1 MLALILILLPNKRT
15 LFARK
20 TDDDVKEIINQ
31 VRKILQSPQVAYF
44 VQVIYGV
51 NLKLTADNAMEI
63 STNLTT
69 DARGTSQLV
78 GMGIGGSITGKHF
91 DFIFTDDIVNMKDRK
106 SKAERERTKLIYQ
119 ELLNIRNPGGRII
132 NTGTPWHV
140 EDAFCLMPEA
150 EKYDCYSTGLLSRE
164 EIEALRQSM
173 APSLFAA
180 NYELRHIA
188 AEGALFTAAPVF
200 ITKAMAEEILG
211 EGAKPEDLLR
221 DGKAHIDAA
230 YDGEDY
236 TAFTCGRR
244 RGDTLYM
251 YGRMWRAHVDTV
263 LGVCISKA
271 NELMCAPIHTETNG
285 DKGYLAKEIK
295 NAGAT
300 AYAYSEKENKYI
312 KISTFLRKW
321 WPNIRWLEG
330 TDPDYINQ
338 ILNYTEDAEHDD
350 ACLAGDTLIATATG
364 DKAIK
369 DIRAGEYVVTP
380 AGLRRVLFAGVTGY
394 RETNRYNGLV
404 ATPNHKIFDATSG
417 AFTRADSLTCACSYS
432 IISLK
437 EMISWRKRLLSSTA
451 KRMSEIQ
458 RADITLSARQKTANE
473 NAHSSCIGP
482 YGNTTGEKSR
492 TGITFTML
500 MVMSIITTSA
510 IWSAYRLGSIFR
522 NIRKRITRIRNTGE
536 RMLKACYQRAKNQR
550 HGTSQK
556 TGDNFTENTQKIRY
570 AKRTSKYMK
579 RNASSVEN
587 LTQGQ
592 SSSGI
597 VAKAARRKQGG
608 DGLGLNLNHAKEF
621 ARHAVKNSQ
630 HITSCTSFATHNAS
644 CGFMPVYNLT
654 VEKAGCYFAN
664 GILVSNCDSAAC
676 VCRILDRHAGEDYH
690 SPFETGRG
698 ERSLYAYRG

>member
-1 MLALILILLPNKRT
+1 M
-15 LFARK
+15 
-20 TDDDVKEIINQ
+20 
-31 VRKILQSPQVAYF
+31 RKILQSQQVAYF

-51 NLKLTADNAMEI
+51 QLKLTADNAMEI

-106 SKAERERTKLIYQ
+106 SKAERDRTKLIYQ

-132 NTGTPWHV
+132 NTGTPWHPD
-140 EDAFCLMPEA
+140 DAFTLMPEA
-150 EKYDCYSTGLLSRE
+150 EKYDCYSTDMLTKE

-188 AEGALFTAAPVF
+188 AEGALFTSAPVF
-200 ITKAMAEEILG
+200 ITKEMAEEILG

-244 RGDTLYM
+244 RGNTLYM

-321 WPNIRWLEG
+321 WPNIRWLDG
-330 TDPDYINQ
+330 TDPEYINQ

-350 ACLAGDTLIATATG
+350 A
-364 DKAIK
+364 
-369 DIRAGEYVVTP
+369 P
-380 AGLRRVLFAGVTGY
+380 
-394 RETNRYNGLV
+394 
-404 ATPNHKIFDATSG
+404 
-417 AFTRADSLTCACSYS
+417 
-432 IISLK
+432 
-437 EMISWRKRLLSSTA
+437 
-451 KRMSEIQ
+451 
-458 RADITLSARQKTANE
+458 
-473 NAHSSCIGP
+473 
-482 YGNTTGEKSR
+482 
-492 TGITFTML
+492 
-500 MVMSIITTSA
+500 
-510 IWSAYRLGSIFR
+510 
-522 NIRKRITRIRNTGE
+522 
-536 RMLKACYQRAKNQR
+536 
-550 HGTSQK
+550 
-556 TGDNFTENTQKIRY
+556 
-570 AKRTSKYMK
+570 
-579 RNASSVEN
+579 
-587 LTQGQ
+587 
-592 SSSGI
+592 
-597 VAKAARRKQGG
+597 
-608 DGLGLNLNHAKEF
+608 
-621 ARHAVKNSQ
+621 
-630 HITSCTSFATHNAS
+630 
-644 CGFMPVYNLT
+644 
-654 VEKAGCYFAN
+654 
-664 GILVSNCDSAAC
+664 DSAAC
-676 VCRILDRHAGEDYH
+676 VCRILDRQAGEDYH

-698 ERSLYAYRG
+698 ERSLYAYRR

>member
-1 MLALILILLPNKRT
+1 MILHPNFRIL
-15 LFARK
+15 FCRK
-20 TDDDVKEIINQ
+20 TDEDVKEIIDQ
-31 VRKILQSPQVAYF
+31 VRKILQMPQTQYL

-51 NLKLTADNAMEI
+51 NLKLLTDNATEI
-63 STNLTT
+63 STNLVT
-69 DARGTSQLV
+69 DTRGTSQLV

-91 DFIFTDDIVNMKDRK
+91 ERIFTDDIINVKDRK

-119 ELLNIRNPGGRII
+119 ELLNIVNKGGRII
-132 NTGTPWHV
+132 NTGTPWHP
-140 EDAFCLMPEA
+140 EDAFSLMPEP
-150 EKYDCYSTGLLSRE
+150 EKWDCYSTGILSKE
-164 EIEALRQSM
+164 EIEEKRRSM

-180 NYELRHIA
+180 NYELVHIA
-188 AEGALFTAAPVF
+188 AEDALFKTAPVF
-200 ITKAMAEEILG
+200 ITAQEAQQTLKRDD
-211 EGAKPEDLLR
+211 AKPEELLR
-221 DGKAHIDAA
+221 DGIAHIDAA
-230 YDGEDY
+230 YGGEDY
-236 TAFTCGRR
+236 TAFTCGQR

-251 YGRMWRAHVDTV
+251 YGRMWHGHVDTV
-263 LGVCISKA
+263 LEYCLA
-271 NELMCAPIHTETNG
+271 EAQRLMCGPFYCEKNG
-285 DKGYLAKEIK
+285 DKGYLAREIVNK
-295 NAGAT
+295 GYGAAPYT
-300 AYAYSEKENKYI
+300 EKENKYI
-312 KISTFLRKW
+312 KISSFLRKW
-321 WPNIRWLEG
+321 WGNIQWLEG
-330 TDPDYINQ
+330 TDKEYIQQ
-338 ILNYTEDAEHDD
+338 IMSYTEDAEHDD

-458 RADITLSARQKTANE
+458 RSDITLSTRQKTANE
-473 NAHSSCIGP
+473 NAQSSCIGQ
-482 YGNTTGEKSR
+482 YGNITGEKSR
-492 TGITFTML
+492 TGITFIML

-510 IWSAYRLGSIFR
+510 IWSAYRLGNIFR
-522 NIRKRITRIRNTGE
+522 NMRKRITRIRNTGE
-536 RMLKACYQRAKNQR
+536 RILKACYQHMKKQR
-550 HGTSQK
+550 HGTRQK
-556 TGDNFTENTQKIRY
+556 PGENFTENTQTSRY

-676 VCRILDRHAGEDYH
+676 VCRLLDRRGGGDYV
-690 SPFETGRG
+690 SPFSR
-698 ERSLYAYRG
+698 